1 MAPQQFSVGQN
12 AAEIEV
18 RDIQPAVEIEL
29 RDIQPAVEIELRDIQ
44 LVVEIELRDV
54 VVQAGGEAI
63 PVYEGAYEITPR
75 VNGPVVLPTKD
86 KRMNDDVTVKK
97 IPQYEVSNEAGGK
110 TFIVGDEYY
119 G

>member
-18 RDIQPAVEIEL
+18 